1 MDKTKMSQEN
11 LPHNVAVFK
20 DHLEHGLKCFELDL
34 FDFRPIICNH
44 KDYGKGV
51 LFSQLKGVSEA
62 FAAEFALV
70 VSDTGLHAPRQ
81 EGQGF
86 MPFNNKQ
93 PPTKIAL
100 LVLSAIVMKK
110 PLDF

>member
-1 MDKTKMSQEN
+1 MSQDN

-20 DHLEHGLKCFELDL
+20 DHLEQGLKCFALDWS
-34 FDFRPIICNH
+34 DFRPIVCNH
-44 KDYGKGV
+44 EDYGEGI
-51 LFSQLKGVSEA
+51 LFSQLKGVSES
-62 FAAEFALV
+62 AAACCALV
-70 VSDTGLHAPRQ
+70 VSNTGLHAPRQ